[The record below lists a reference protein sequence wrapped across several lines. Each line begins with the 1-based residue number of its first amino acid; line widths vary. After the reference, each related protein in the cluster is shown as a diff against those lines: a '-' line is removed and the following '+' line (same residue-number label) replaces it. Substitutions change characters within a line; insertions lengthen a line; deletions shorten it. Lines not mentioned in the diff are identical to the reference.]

1 MSRSSLVSNK
11 LSNRVNSKCDVKE
24 IQICEIMGLVGI
36 LTGLACTLKVK
47 DMKILEIAVGAG
59 KSLNSGTNF
68 IQPRFSGS

>member
-1 MSRSSLVSNK
+1 MSRCSPVSNE
-11 LSNRVNSKCDVKE
+11 LSNRVKKCDVKE

-36 LTGLACTLKVK
+36 LTGFARTLKVK